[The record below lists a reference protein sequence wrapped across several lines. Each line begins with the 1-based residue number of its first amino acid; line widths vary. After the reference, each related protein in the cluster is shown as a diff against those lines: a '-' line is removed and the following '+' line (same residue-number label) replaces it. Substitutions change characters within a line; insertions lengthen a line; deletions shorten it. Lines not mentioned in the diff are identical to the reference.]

1 MISQGLDAGAVRRKI
16 HLLFAIQLVSMGA
29 MEMSGPFWPVHLR
42 SLAASDELFA
52 FASTA
57 VYVGPMLGVMLTS
70 SFWGRVG
77 DRFGHRAMMIRALL
91 GLALTQFALAWSA
104 DVWLILLLRFVQ
116 GACAGYIAPAQAYGV
131 AIEAPERRARLFAY
145 LQASTNLGSLGG
157 ALLGGIILDHGA
169 FLWINL
175 AAAALCAVS
184 ALAVWRLLP
193 PLAPGRSGTVPL
205 RREEERKQ
213 AAGAGAGGTLSAVLP
228 LLAIL
233 GTLLLARMVTQ
244 SPFSLYVLTVFRS
257 PNWVTGLC
265 YGLVALGVVVSAR
278 WWAIHFEGR
287 SRGEMLGRMGLVI
300 AACAA
305 VTLLAAI
312 TRSVVVFTALY
323 FLWGLLLGATT
334 PVLTGLVSRAAG
346 EGRQGQVLG
355 LAQATSQFASIA
367 GIALGGWFAQAAG
380 LSKTYF
386 LVAFVYVLALVLTL
400 MVRAGSGRRAAAID
414 PLESHKS

>member
-1 MISQGLDAGAVRRKI
+1 MTPSVPEAGAVRRKI
-16 HLLFAIQLVSMGA
+16 HLLFVVQLVSMGA

-42 SLAASDELFA
+42 SFAASDGLFA

-104 DVWLILLLRFVQ
+104 DVWLILLLRFMQ

-131 AIEAPERRARLFAY
+131 AIEAPERRARLFAF
-145 LQASTNLGSLGG
+145 LQAATNLGSLGG
-157 ALLGGIILDHGA
+157 ALVGGIILDHGA

-175 AAAALCAVS
+175 AAAALCGAS
-184 ALAVWRLLP
+184 ALVVWRLLP
-193 PLAPGRSGTVPL
+193 PLAPP
-205 RREEERKQ
+205 
-213 AAGAGAGGTLSAVLP
+213 GAGGALPAGQGRMPIAGGAAASPAVLP
-228 LLAIL
+228 LLALL

-244 SPFSLYVLTVFRS
+244 SPFSLYVLTIFQS

-265 YGLVALGVVVSAR
+265 YGLIALGVVISAR

-287 SRGEMLGRMGLVI
+287 STGDVLGRMGLVV

-305 VTLLAAI
+305 VTLLAAL
-312 TRSVVVFTALY
+312 TRSIVVFTALY

-334 PVLTGLVSRAAG
+334 PVLTGLISRLAG

-367 GIALGGWFAQAAG
+367 GIALGGWFADAAG

-386 LVAFVYVLALVLTL
+386 LVAVVYALALALTL
-400 MVRAGSGRRAAAID
+400 MVRAGGIRRTAAID
-414 PLESHKS
+414 PLESPDT